1 MSDLSFL
8 IYSSLRNNSC
18 SDQEIKN
25 ILSSCEKN
33 NPSLDITGVLVHSN
47 NYFLQFLEGNENEI
61 MGLFNNIKKDS
72 RHSKVLLLN
81 KGKIEKRMFPSWH
94 MGYKDVDNEEMSFLT
109 SSSDEE
115 KDAFN
120 NLLKGNHV
128 EDNKAL
134 KMLARFYRTVK

>member
-61 MGLFNNIKKDS
+61 MGLLITLKKIPDTQ
-72 RHSKVLLLN
+72 RC
-81 KGKIEKRMFPSWH
+81 FC
-94 MGYKDVDNEEMSFLT
+94 
-109 SSSDEE
+109 
-115 KDAFN
+115 
-120 NLLKGNHV
+120 
-128 EDNKAL
+128 
-134 KMLARFYRTVK
+134 

>member
-1 MSDLSFL
+1 
-8 IYSSLRNNSC
+8 
-18 SDQEIKN
+18 
-25 ILSSCEKN
+25 
-33 NPSLDITGVLVHSN
+33 
-47 NYFLQFLEGNENEI
+47 
-61 MGLFNNIKKDS
+61 
-72 RHSKVLLLN
+72 
-81 KGKIEKRMFPSWH
+81 